1 MNNKSKI
8 TKPNKQTKDKN
19 SLQGGSNLYR
29 KKLTNYQQQDYS
41 QIVGVKLKLSNKIHK
56 KEM

>member
-29 KKLTNYQQQDYS
+29 KKLTNYQQ
-41 QIVGVKLKLSNKIHK
+41 
-56 KEM
+56 